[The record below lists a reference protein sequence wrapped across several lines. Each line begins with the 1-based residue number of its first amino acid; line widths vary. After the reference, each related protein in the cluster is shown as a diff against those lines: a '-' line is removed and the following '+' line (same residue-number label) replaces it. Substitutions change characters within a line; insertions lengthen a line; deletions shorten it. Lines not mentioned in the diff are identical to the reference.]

1 MLELLGKGITCLPV
15 HDSFVVP
22 RHLGQELTD
31 AMNKAFA
38 NVTGANL
45 AKLKPPS
52 KYKSDFQMTFLPNGE
67 LDRQAMFKMHEEA
80 IHNHF
85 VRSRLQ
91 AISR

>member
-22 RHLGQELTD
+22 RHRGQELTN
-31 AMNKAFA
+31 AMNKAFTSI
-38 NVTGANL
+38 TGANM

-52 KYKSDFQMTFLPNGE
+52 NYKSDFQMTFLPNGE
-67 LDRQAMFKMHEEA
+67 LDREAMFKMHEEA

-91 AISR
+91 AISL